1 MGLMHGSA
9 GFTRYMAEGTLPQNF
24 KEGLSEN
31 IARYAF
37 RDLDDQSIAER
48 STGWV
53 NIMDMFDNRFAG
65 IEFLKEPYIAMSLRI
80 DERKIP
86 PTALRQYC
94 REAEETIKEEERL
107 EFLPKNRR
115 ADIKEAVRLRLL
127 KRAIP
132 VARTYDMIWNTATG
146 LVVFGCTGARVCD
159 EFMERFLQTF
169 NLQLQAICPYTLGE
183 LYLGKEGA
191 SLNPLDR
198 LSPSRFQ
205 EDT

>member
-9 GFTRYMAEGTLPQNF
+9 GFTRYMAERTLPQNF

-37 RDLDDQSIAER
+37 RDLDDKSIDER
-48 STGWV
+48 SAGWV
-53 NIMDMFDNRFAG
+53 NILDMFDNRFAG
-65 IEFLKEPYIAMSLRI
+65 IEFLKEPYIAMSLRL

-86 PTALRQYC
+86 PMALKQYC
-94 REAEETIKEEERL
+94 REAEKTIKEEEHL
-107 EFLPKNRR
+107 EFLPKSRR
-115 ADIKEAVRLRLL
+115 ADIKESVRLRLL

-146 LVVFGCTGARVCD
+146 LVVFGSTSARVCD
-159 EFMERFLQTF
+159 EFMERFLRTF

-183 LYLGKEGA
+183 LHLGQEGA
-191 SLNPLDR
+191 SPHLLDG
-198 LSPSRFQ
+198 LSPSRFL
-205 EDT
+205 EDQ

>member
-9 GFTRYMAEGTLPQNF
+9 SFTRYMAEGTLPQNF
-24 KEGLSEN
+24 MEGLSEN
-31 IARYAF
+31 MARYAF
-37 RDLDDQSIAER
+37 RDLDDKSMDER
-48 STGWV
+48 SAGWV

-86 PTALRQYC
+86 PTALKQYSRQ
-94 REAEETIKEEERL
+94 AEEEIREEENL
-107 EFLPKNRR
+107 EFLPKSRR

-132 VARTYDMIWNTATG
+132 VARIYDMIWNTATG
-146 LVVFGCTGARVCD
+146 LVVFGCTSARVCD
-159 EFMERFLQTF
+159 EFMHRFLQTF

-183 LYLGKEGA
+183 LYLEKEGA
-191 SLNPLDR
+191 SLNLLDG
-198 LSPSRFQ
+198 LGPCRFQ
-205 EDT
+205 EDQ

>member
-24 KEGLSEN
+24 MEGLSEN
-31 IARYAF
+31 MARYAF
-37 RDLDDQSIAER
+37 RDLDDKSMDER
-48 STGWV
+48 SAGWV

-86 PTALRQYC
+86 PTALKQYSRQ
-94 REAEETIKEEERL
+94 AEEEIREEENL
-107 EFLPKNRR
+107 EFLPKSRR

-132 VARTYDMIWNTATG
+132 VARIYDMIWNTATG
-146 LVVFGCTGARVCD
+146 LVVFGCTSARVCD
-159 EFMERFLQTF
+159 EFMHRFLQTF

-191 SLNPLDR
+191 SPNLLDG
-198 LSPSRFQ
+198 LGPSRFQ
-205 EDT
+205 EDQ